1 MADRGIQEV
10 EMIILN
16 NIHKVYNM
24 GENSVAAL
32 SGISLHIKRQEFIA
46 VTGPSGSGKST
57 LMNILGCLDVPTSGS
72 YILDGKEISDMNDNE
87 LADIRNRKIGFIFQ
101 GFNLL
106 KKLNA
111 VENVELPLIY
121 QGIGMKERHR
131 RAVKAL
137 EAVGL
142 GDRIKHKPNE
152 LSGGQQQR
160 VAIARA
166 LVSDPPIL
174 LADEPTGNLDTKSGQ
189 EIMDLIHELHQNGN
203 TVVLITH
210 DNNIA
215 QQAERVVRI
224 VDGQISTHVGGE
236 SDGTS

>member
-1 MADRGIQEV
+1 
-10 EMIILN
+10 MIILN